1 VAARRRDWRA
11 TGHAY
16 ADACADATAHAHAAV
31 AGRREDRQV
40 PPRTL
45 VLLIAVGLFLLSAVL
60 LQRYSVGE
68 VLLIQLVVVVIVLA
82 WLLRMYR

>member
-1 VAARRRDWRA
+1 
-11 TGHAY
+11 
-16 ADACADATAHAHAAV
+16 
-31 AGRREDRQV
+31 V